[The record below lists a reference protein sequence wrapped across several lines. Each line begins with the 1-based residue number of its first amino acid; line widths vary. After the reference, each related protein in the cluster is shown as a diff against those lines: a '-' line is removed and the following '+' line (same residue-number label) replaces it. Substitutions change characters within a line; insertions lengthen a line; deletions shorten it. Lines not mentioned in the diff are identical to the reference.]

1 MRVLVVEDNW
11 RLSRSL
17 KISLSEAGYAVD
29 AASDAVEAEALAE
42 AAPYDAIVLDVM
54 LPGRDGFAL
63 CQDLRRRRV
72 RAPILMLT
80 ARDAV
85 EDRVRGLDSGADDY
99 LVKPFA
105 LNELLARLRA
115 LLRRESLS
123 RTGTL
128 QVADLVVDPSSHRVE
143 RAGRPVALTT
153 KAFALL
159 EYLARHPDQVVTR
172 DTLEEHVWS
181 YDYEGASN
189 VVDVYIR
196 RLRRQID
203 DPFPLK
209 LIETVRGVGY
219 RLRSSA
225 AGEGLR

>member
-1 MRVLVVEDNW
+1 MRVLVIEDNR

-17 KISLSEAGYAVD
+17 KTSLGEAGYAVD
-29 AASDAVEAEALAE
+29 VAYDAIEAEALAE

-63 CQDLRRRRV
+63 CRDLRRRRI
-72 RAPILMLT
+72 RAPVLMLT

-105 LNELLARLRA
+105 LDELLARLRA

-172 DTLEEHVWS
+172 EMVEQHVWS

-203 DPFPLK
+203 DPFPVK

-225 AGEGLR
+225 DGGEPT

>member
-1 MRVLVVEDNW
+1 
-11 RLSRSL
+11 
-17 KISLSEAGYAVD
+17 
-29 AASDAVEAEALAE
+29 
-42 AAPYDAIVLDVM
+42 
-54 LPGRDGFAL
+54 
-63 CQDLRRRRV
+63 
-72 RAPILMLT
+72 
-80 ARDAV
+80 V

-172 DTLEEHVWS
+172 DTLEQHVWS

-225 AGEGLR
+225 AGGEPR

>member
-1 MRVLVVEDNW
+1 MRILIVEDNP

-17 KISLSEAGYAVD
+17 KTSLGEAGYAVD
-29 AASDAVEAEALAE
+29 AADDAVEAEALVE
-42 AAPYDAIVLDVM
+42 LAPYDAIILDVM

-63 CQDLRRRRV
+63 CRALRQRRI

-99 LVKPFA
+99 LVKPFS
-105 LNELLARLRA
+105 LDELLARLRA
-115 LLRRESLS
+115 QLRREAPI

-128 QVADLVVDPSSHRVE
+128 QVADLLVDPSSHHVE

-159 EYLARHPDQVVTR
+159 EYLVRHPDQVVTR
-172 DTLEEHVWS
+172 EVLEQHVWS

-203 DPFPLK
+203 DPFPMK

-219 RLRSSA
+219 RLRSSVR
-225 AGEGLR
+225 GGDS